1 MEECS
6 KPEISIVVPTY
17 NEAQVIGTFL
27 DKVREELEEYT
38 KCYEVIVVDD
48 DSPDGTWRIV
58 EEESKG
64 DPRIRL
70 VRRLGER
77 GLATAVIK
85 GIQEARSDLVIVM
98 DADLQHPPEVVPKIL
113 GKAKEGYDIVVASR
127 YARGGGVE
135 GWSKARLAIS
145 RISSIV
151 SKILV
156 REARKT
162 SDPMSG
168 FFLVRKSI
176 VRVEHLRPRGYKI
189 LLEILAKSPG
199 ARVADVPY
207 TFRKRAA
214 GDSKLGL
221 RVMVDFILH
230 LISLSRLARFAIVGG
245 IGSILNLG
253 VMYILLPVAGVDA
266 SSIAGIEAGILW
278 NFILHEEW
286 TFKSRF
292 AGSVI
297 RRLIGYHLSSLAGIT
312 STYLVMRL
320 LYTLAG
326 VNPVLGQAI
335 GIIVGFIANYTL
347 SSGVVWRGAKAKT
360 AP

>member
-1 MEECS
+1 MGECS
-6 KPEISIVVPTY
+6 RPEISIVVPTY
-17 NEAQVIGTFL
+17 NEAQVIGAFL
-27 DKVREELEEYT
+27 DKVREELDKHT
-38 KCYEVIVVDD
+38 KCYEIVIVDD

-58 EEESKG
+58 EEESRK
-64 DPRIRL
+64 DPRVRL
-70 VRRLGER
+70 VRRTGER
-77 GLATAVIK
+77 GLATAVIR
-85 GIQEARSDLVIVM
+85 GIREARSSLVIVM
-98 DADLQHPPEVVPKIL
+98 DADLQHPPEVIPDIVR
-113 GKAKEGYDIVVASR
+113 KAREGYDIVVASR
-127 YARGGGVE
+127 YAKGGGVE
-135 GWSKARLAIS
+135 GWSRARLAIS
-145 RISSIV
+145 MISSIV

-168 FFLVRKSI
+168 FFLVRKEA
-176 VRVEHLRPRGYKI
+176 VRLEDLRPRGYKI

-207 TFRKRAA
+207 TFKRRAA

-221 RVMVDFILH
+221 RVMADFILH
-230 LISLSRLARFAIVGG
+230 LIALSRLARFAIVGG
-245 IGSILNLG
+245 IGALLNLG
-253 VMYILLPVAGVDA
+253 VMYLLLPIAGVDA

-286 TFKSRF
+286 TFKSKF
-292 AGSVI
+292 AKGVAK
-297 RRLIGYHLSSLAGIT
+297 RLIGYHVSSLAGIA
-312 STYLVMRL
+312 STYIVMRL

-360 AP
+360 L